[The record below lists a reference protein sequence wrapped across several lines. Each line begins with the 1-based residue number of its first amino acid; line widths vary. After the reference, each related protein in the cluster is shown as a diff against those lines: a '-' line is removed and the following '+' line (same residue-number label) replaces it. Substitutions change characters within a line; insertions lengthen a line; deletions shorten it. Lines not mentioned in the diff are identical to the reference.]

1 MRCKPW
7 ARRETYLPSTRNCR
21 GKYPSD
27 GRSSQKN
34 PNQGRKSQFPKLA
47 RYKPA
52 SNNTRQVSSF
62 LSLLPLP
69 PPAQSLFTTP
79 PRLQKCQEPWSSR
92 FMGGGGRG
100 EAERRPV
107 SPLPTSRQLNCSGCS
122 CGCMLSGEM
131 FILKQ
136 GWHVYYYTKL
146 RILSTELKPQCSLPS
161 LTSVSRTDHSVSLS
175 ASAQPRNTEFR

>member
-1 MRCKPW
+1 M
-7 ARRETYLPSTRNCR
+7 PSTRNCR

-52 SNNTRQVSSF
+52 SNNTRQVRSF

-69 PPAQSLFTTP
+69 PPALSLFTTP
-79 PRLQKCQEPWSSR
+79 PRLRKCQEPWSSR
-92 FMGGGGRG
+92 SMGGGGRG

-107 SPLPTSRQLNCSGCS
+107 SPLPTSRQLNCSSCS
-122 CGCMLSGEM
+122 CGCILSGET
-131 FILKQ
+131 FILKH

-146 RILSTELKPQCSLPS
+146 RILSTELKPQYSLPS
-161 LTSVSRTDHSVSLS
+161 LTSASRTDHSVRLS
-175 ASAQPRNTEFR
+175 ASAQPRNTEFH